1 MRILHR
7 DARRF
12 FEVDCVK
19 ESSTE
24 AFHFLEVSCW
34 DTGWLGDYRP
44 FVYIVKNLVHLVVK
58 KNYVRYAKYNA

>member
-24 AFHFLEVSCW
+24 AFHFLEVSC
-34 DTGWLGDYRP
+34 
-44 FVYIVKNLVHLVVK
+44 
-58 KNYVRYAKYNA
+58 